1 MIEDFFHWCT
11 LSCEYLRKFSKK
23 IETALMIYS
32 VAWGKLFM
40 KKTRSRKSRDT
51 GPLNVAELFTS
62 FLDTTRPE
70 LRGKWKLN
78 RDYERKLAARRLRG
92 RLGKHMEAPPP
103 SAAVVYW
110 SEATTLAASEQPMV
124 DQPAD
129 GLSTDQSAETEPSHS
144 AREKDSA
151 NGNEESPVSVD
162 DSRTGKS
169 FPLKPRGPSQAQKI

>member
-1 MIEDFFHWCT
+1 M
-11 LSCEYLRKFSKK
+11 
-23 IETALMIYS
+23 ALN
-32 VAWGKLFM
+32 G
-40 KKTRSRKSRDT
+40 
-51 GPLNVAELFTS
+51 AELFTS
-62 FLDTTRPE
+62 FLDIARPE
-70 LRGKWKLN
+70 QRGKWKLN

-110 SEATTLAASEQPMV
+110 SGTTTPAASEQPMV

-129 GLSTDQSAETEPSHS
+129 GQPTADQSAESSHS
-144 AREKDSA
+144 AVEKDSA
-151 NGNEESPVSVD
+151 NGNEERPVSESAD

>member
-1 MIEDFFHWCT
+1 MRNPNNG
-11 LSCEYLRKFSKK
+11 Y
-23 IETALMIYS
+23 
-32 VAWGKLFM
+32 G
-40 KKTRSRKSRDT
+40 
-51 GPLNVAELFTS
+51 AELFTS

-92 RLGKHMEAPPP
+92 RLGKHMEAPQP

-110 SEATTLAASEQPMV
+110 SEVTSPAAPKQPIV

-129 GLSTDQSAETEPSHS
+129 GQPTADQSAETESSHS

-151 NGNEESPVSVD
+151 NGNEERPVSESAD

-169 FPLKPRGPSQAQKI
+169 FPLKPRGPFQAQKI

>member
-1 MIEDFFHWCT
+1 M
-11 LSCEYLRKFSKK
+11 
-23 IETALMIYS
+23 ALN
-32 VAWGKLFM
+32 G
-40 KKTRSRKSRDT
+40 
-51 GPLNVAELFTS
+51 AELFTS

-78 RDYERKLAARRLRG
+78 RDYERKLAARRLRE

-110 SEATTLAASEQPMV
+110 SEPTTPAASEQPTV

-129 GLSTDQSAETEPSHS
+129 GQSIDQSADDQPTADQSAETEPSHS

-151 NGNEESPVSVD
+151 NGNEESPVSESAD
-162 DSRTGKS
+162 DSRMGKS
-169 FPLKPRGPSQAQKI
+169 IPLKPRGPSQAQKI

>member
-1 MIEDFFHWCT
+1 M
-11 LSCEYLRKFSKK
+11 
-23 IETALMIYS
+23 ALNGA
-32 VAWGKLFM
+32 V
-40 KKTRSRKSRDT
+40 
-51 GPLNVAELFTS
+51 LFTS

-103 SAAVVYW
+103 SAAVICW
-110 SEATTLAASEQPMV
+110 SEATTAAASEQPMV
-124 DQPAD
+124 DQSAD
-129 GLSTDQSAETEPSHS
+129 GQPTGDQSAETETSHS
-144 AREKDSA
+144 AAEKDST
-151 NGNEESPVSVD
+151 NGNEERPVSESAD

>member
-1 MIEDFFHWCT
+1 MERN
-11 LSCEYLRKFSKK
+11 S
-23 IETALMIYS
+23 
-32 VAWGKLFM
+32 
-40 KKTRSRKSRDT
+40 SR
-51 GPLNVAELFTS
+51 P
-62 FLDTTRPE
+62 FLDPTRPE

-110 SEATTLAASEQPMV
+110 SEANTPAAAEQPMA

-129 GLSTDQSAETEPSHS
+129 GQPTDQSAESSEG
-144 AREKDSA
+144 EKDSA
-151 NGNEESPVSVD
+151 NGNEEPPVSESAD

-169 FPLKPRGPSQAQKI
+169 FPLKPRGPSQA

>member
-1 MIEDFFHWCT
+1 M
-11 LSCEYLRKFSKK
+11 
-23 IETALMIYS
+23 ALD
-32 VAWGKLFM
+32 G
-40 KKTRSRKSRDT
+40 
-51 GPLNVAELFTS
+51 AEQFTS

-92 RLGKHMEAPPP
+92 RLGKHMEVPPP

-110 SEATTLAASEQPMV
+110 SEATTPAALSQPIT
-124 DQPAD
+124 DQQAGGQPAA
-129 GLSTDQSAETEPSHS
+129 DQSAETSHS
-144 AREKDSA
+144 AGEKDSA
-151 NGNEESPVSVD
+151 NGNEEHSVSED

>member
-1 MIEDFFHWCT
+1 M
-11 LSCEYLRKFSKK
+11 
-23 IETALMIYS
+23 
-32 VAWGKLFM
+32 
-40 KKTRSRKSRDT
+40 
-51 GPLNVAELFTS
+51 S

-103 SAAVVYW
+103 SAAVIYW
-110 SEATTLAASEQPMV
+110 SEASAPAASEQPIV

-129 GLSTDQSAETEPSHS
+129 GQPTGDQSAETEPSHS
-144 AREKDSA
+144 ATEKDSA
-151 NGNEESPVSVD
+151 NGNEERPVSESAD

>member
-1 MIEDFFHWCT
+1 
-11 LSCEYLRKFSKK
+11 
-23 IETALMIYS
+23 
-32 VAWGKLFM
+32 M

-51 GPLNVAELFTS
+51 GPLNGAELFTS

-103 SAAVVYW
+103 SAAVIYW
-110 SEATTLAASEQPMV
+110 SEATTPAASEQPIV
-124 DQPAD
+124 DQPAGVQPTD
-129 GLSTDQSAETEPSHS
+129 QSADDQPTADQSADDQPTADQSAETETSHS
-144 AREKDSA
+144 ATEKDSA
-151 NGNEESPVSVD
+151 NGNEERPVSED
-162 DSRTGKS
+162 DSRMGKS

>member
-1 MIEDFFHWCT
+1 M
-11 LSCEYLRKFSKK
+11 
-23 IETALMIYS
+23 ALN
-32 VAWGKLFM
+32 G
-40 KKTRSRKSRDT
+40 
-51 GPLNVAELFTS
+51 AELFTS
-62 FLDTTRPE
+62 FLDTRPE

-110 SEATTLAASEQPMV
+110 SEATTPAASEQPIV
-124 DQPAD
+124 DQPSD
-129 GLSTDQSAETEPSHS
+129 GQPTDQSAETEPSHS

-151 NGNEESPVSVD
+151 NGNEERPVSESAD